1 MIKRRLWI
9 LLATSVVLTGC
20 SDEAEKAQTATDEL
34 AVSKEAVVVSLN
46 AIQQNESAMQKQFDE
61 ALVADEELANF
72 KDGTAPLFENIA
84 TRKEE
89 VAKVE
94 ENIEAMKG
102 HIQDLTELDYEAIP
116 SEEINNLTR
125 VAQSFISSVE
135 AFVPAYENQLQ
146 EEEKTFTSFGADDAN
161 FNTLYDGVNALNS
174 ISNDN
179 LKILEPIIDLSVE
192 FETQKDVLTTTLTKD
207 KDKDN

>member
-1 MIKRRLWI
+1 
-9 LLATSVVLTGC
+9 
-20 SDEAEKAQTATDEL
+20 
-34 AVSKEAVVVSLN
+34 
-46 AIQQNESAMQKQFDE
+46 MQKQFDE
-61 ALVADEELANF
+61 ALVADEELVNF

-84 TRKEE
+84 TREEE
-89 VAKVE
+89 VANIE

-146 EEEKTFTSFGADDAN
+146 EEEKTFTSFGAEDAN

-192 FETQKDVLTTTLTKD
+192 FETQKDVLTTALTKD
-207 KDKDN
+207 KDN

>member
-1 MIKRRLWI
+1 MIKRSIWV

-20 SDEAEKAQTATDEL
+20 SDEAEKAQTSTDEL

-72 KDGTAPLFENIA
+72 KDGTAPIFENIA
-84 TRKEE
+84 TRQEE
-89 VAKVE
+89 VAKIE
-94 ENIEAMKG
+94 ENIEKMKG
-102 HIQDLTELDYEAIP
+102 HVKELAELEHESIP
-116 SEEINNLTR
+116 SEEIDNVTR
-125 VAQSFISSVE
+125 TAQSFISAVE
-135 AFVPAYENQLQ
+135 AFLPAYENQLQ
-146 EEEKTFTSFGADDAN
+146 EEEKTFTSFGTEEAN

-179 LKILEPIIDLSVE
+179 VKVLEPVIDLSVE
-192 FETQKDVLTTTLTKD
+192 FETQKDVLTDALTE
-207 KDKDN
+207 DKDN

>member
-34 AVSKEAVVVSLN
+34 AVSKEAVIVSLN

-61 ALVADEELANF
+61 ALVADEELVNF

-84 TRKEE
+84 TREEE
-89 VAKVE
+89 VANIE

-146 EEEKTFTSFGADDAN
+146 EEEKTFTSFGAEGAN

-192 FETQKDVLTTTLTKD
+192 FETQKDVLTTALTKD
-207 KDKDN
+207 KDN